1 MFNINWL
8 AWFLPYI
15 DVELFPFWLD
25 WLLRDSERYFFS
37 QHKDESPNLPCG
49 FLWLPKV
56 SYGRAT
62 CRVHF
67 PFLASRR
74 VKAEAENVHK
84 VYDTIANHWNH
95 TSLLQTPCFFLGG
108 GMGWGAQNWS
118 MINVTLATPVPALG
132 SLCFNDSS
140 KSWCGG
146 VESILRNLW
155 DVDRG
160 DRLDAIGLWKSEGSE
175 IGLPCVWSMVSRV
188 SDTELHPAVRI
199 GFLEFLTP
207 AAQLK
212 RISSQSCFFC
222 LEIIRDTSLWFP
234 RVRFSRNEHSCG
246 STYLNK
252 STIPLLLLHSTG
264 FPSLFN
270 HWMIYFTVSGS
281 KVLSSS

>member
-1 MFNINWL
+1 MNPLI
-8 AWFLPYI
+8 
-15 DVELFPFWLD
+15 FPA
-25 WLLRDSERYFFS
+25 
-37 QHKDESPNLPCG
+37 
-49 FLWLPKV
+49 V
-56 SYGRAT
+56 SYGCLKFPMVGPLVGCT
-62 CRVHF
+62 FHF
-67 PFLASRR
+67 WLHVVSKLRRKMYTRSMTRSPIIGITRPSSKRR
-74 VKAEAENVHK
+74 V
-84 VYDTIANHWNH
+84 
-95 TSLLQTPCFFLGG
+95 FFGG

-270 HWMIYFTVSGS
+270 HWMIYFTVQEV
-281 KVLSSS
+281 K